1 MSSNKNNSSDYDY
14 SKHTIK
20 DLGCY
25 LISPAGWVLV
35 VIILLLI

>member
-1 MSSNKNNSSDYDY
+1 MSSKKNNSSDYDY